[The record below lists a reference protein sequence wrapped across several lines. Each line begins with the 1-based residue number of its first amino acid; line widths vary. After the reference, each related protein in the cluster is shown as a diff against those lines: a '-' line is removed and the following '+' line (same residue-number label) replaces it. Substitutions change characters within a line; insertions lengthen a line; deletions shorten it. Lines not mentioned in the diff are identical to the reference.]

1 MNNVERAE
9 VYLKRA
15 DEAEEAATAVATAG
29 DGSGRLVLMG
39 RGEPSDRS
47 EAVSGAFSHPHLTTQ
62 CVLAVFISQGFAHSL
77 RVQSQLVQV
86 MDAHAHSSSHVP
98 VARNMSMPRRLAR

>member
-39 RGEPSDRS
+39 RSEPSDRS
-47 EAVSGAFSHPHLTTQ
+47 EAVSGPGAFSHPHLTTQ

-77 RVQSQLVQV
+77 QSQLVPV
-86 MDAHAHSSSHVP
+86 MDAHAHSSSHEP

>member
-39 RGEPSDRS
+39 RSEPSDRS

-77 RVQSQLVQV
+77 QSQLVPV
-86 MDAHAHSSSHVP
+86 MDAHAHSSSHEP